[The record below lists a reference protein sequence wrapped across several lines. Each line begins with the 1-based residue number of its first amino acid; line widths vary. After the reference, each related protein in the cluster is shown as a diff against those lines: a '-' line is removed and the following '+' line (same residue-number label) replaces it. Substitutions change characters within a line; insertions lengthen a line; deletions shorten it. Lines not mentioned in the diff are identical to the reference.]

1 MFLGSF
7 EHQVDQKGRMR
18 LPASFR
24 SEMKGDDIVAVQGAN
39 RAIYIYSTVDLNE
52 ELSEYEKVGFAD
64 SDKTHGMV
72 MRLISASAHKISEDN
87 QGRFTLTQR
96 LRAFANIRKDIVFIG
111 SGKRIELWDKEN
123 WENYSN
129 CNDEDFDSLLLKLTP
144 KKKGDSDGDGSIQS

>member
-39 RAIYIYSTVDLNE
+39 RAIYIYSTADLNE

-64 SDKTHGMV
+64 SDKTHCIV

>member
-24 SEMKGDDIVAVQGAN
+24 NEMKGDDIVAVQGAN
-39 RAIYIYSTVDLNE
+39 RAIYIYAKADLYE

-72 MRLISASAHKISEDN
+72 MRLISSSAHQITEDN
-87 QGRFTLTQR
+87 QGRFTLTQK
-96 LRAFANIRKDIVFIG
+96 LRTFANIRKDIVFIG
-111 SGKRIELWDKEN
+111 SDKRIELWDKEN
-123 WENYSN
+123 WENYSS

-144 KKKGDSDGDGSIQS
+144 KKKGDSEGNGSI

>member
-39 RAIYIYSTVDLNE
+39 RAIYIYSTADLNE

-96 LRAFANIRKDIVFIG
+96 LRAFANIRKEIVF
-111 SGKRIELWDKEN
+111 R
-123 WENYSN
+123 
-129 CNDEDFDSLLLKLTP
+129 
-144 KKKGDSDGDGSIQS
+144 

>member
-39 RAIYIYSTVDLNE
+39 RAIYIYAKSDLQE
-52 ELSEYEKVGFAD
+52 ELSEYEKVNFAD

-72 MRLISASAHKISEDN
+72 MRLISASAHQIAEDN
-87 QGRFTLTQR
+87 QGRFTLTQK
-96 LRAFANIRKDIVFIG
+96 LRTFANIRKDIVFIG
-111 SGKRIELWDKEN
+111 SDKRIELWDKEN
-123 WENYSN
+123 WENYSS

-144 KKKGDSDGDGSIQS
+144 KKKEGSDENGSI

>member
-1 MFLGSF
+1 
-7 EHQVDQKGRMR
+7 MR